1 MKDFLNQYKNDAYR
15 GFFDLPEYKKLMPN
29 KKEWELQGSY
39 LVSDLIDPTRKF
51 GASNSSRTW
60 NGSRQ
65 ARAADRSNP
74 KKGGPRR
81 K

>member
-29 KKEWELQGSY
+29 KKEWEMQGSY

-51 GASNSSRTW
+51 GASPTSSKDL
-60 NGSRQ
+60 NGSR
-65 ARAADRSNP
+65 RTRVADRSNL
-74 KKGGPRR
+74 KKGGH

>member
-51 GASNSSRTW
+51 GASTSVRNW

-65 ARAADRSNP
+65 TRAADRSNP

-81 K
+81 R